1 MAFQKGT
8 SGNPSG
14 RPKGSIDKRALLR
27 LMLEPHAIELIATL
41 VNQAR
46 EGNMQAMKLIIERI
60 IPPARENPVE
70 LQLPALTDA
79 EACSLAQAKIVTAVT
94 NGQLMCSE
102 ANAISSLVEN
112 RRKALETYDLANRLS
127 ALEEKL

>member
-14 RPKGSIDKRALLR
+14 RPKGTIDKRALLR

-70 LQLPALTDA
+70 LQLPELTDA
-79 EACSLAQAKIVTAVT
+79 EACSLAQAKIVMAVT

>member
-14 RPKGSIDKRALLR
+14 RPKGSVDKRALLR
-27 LMLEPHAIELIATL
+27 LMLEPFAVELIAKL
-41 VNQAR
+41 VNEAR

-60 IPPARENPVE
+60 IPPARENPIV
-70 LQLPALTDA
+70 LKLPALTDA
-79 EACSLAQAKIVTAVT
+79 EACSLAQAKIVAAVT
-94 NGQLMCSE
+94 NEQLMCSE
-102 ANAISSLVEN
+102 ASAISALVEN
-112 RRKALETYDLANRLS
+112 CRKALETDELAKRLS